1 MGAEAHYV
9 YLSHSRTQTT
19 RPLLSAAFERC
30 HRSMCGT
37 KVLKQKSPKIED
49 AVLITSGRFF
59 FFGPL
64 LKGEK
69 KHACGA
75 RFAARREAEN
85 R

>member
-1 MGAEAHYV
+1 
-9 YLSHSRTQTT
+9 
-19 RPLLSAAFERC
+19 
-30 HRSMCGT
+30 MCGT

-85 R
+85 L